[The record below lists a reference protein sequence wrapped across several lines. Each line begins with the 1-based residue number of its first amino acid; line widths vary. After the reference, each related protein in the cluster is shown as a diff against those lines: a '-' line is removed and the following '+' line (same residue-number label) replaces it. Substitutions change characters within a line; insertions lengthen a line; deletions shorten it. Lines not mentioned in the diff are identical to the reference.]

1 MTATDTVFLVWPAI
15 AVLMLWC
22 YRADPTRQRSV
33 VYIPQPCPLCGW
45 EDCQCERSS
54 QR

>member
-22 YRADPTRQRSV
+22 YRADPTRRQRSV
-33 VYIPQPCPLCGW
+33 VFIPQPCPLCGW

-54 QR
+54 